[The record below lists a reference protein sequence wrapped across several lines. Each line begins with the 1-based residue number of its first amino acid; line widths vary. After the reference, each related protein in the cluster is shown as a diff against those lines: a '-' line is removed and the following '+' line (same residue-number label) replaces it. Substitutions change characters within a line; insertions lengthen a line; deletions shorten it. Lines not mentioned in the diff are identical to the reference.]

1 MTRFA
6 ERAAARARRAA
17 TSAPTLALGA
27 TGGAL
32 AFAVDFPL
40 AWMLGALFACLAAS
54 LAGAPLASPGWLR
67 PPMAMLLGLA
77 LGASFTP
84 DTIGRV
90 ADWWP
95 SLALMIPYLVAVA
108 LLGRVYFRVVG
119 GYDRAT
125 AFYAAIPGGLSE
137 MLLLSQAAGAD
148 LRRVALAHA
157 GRILATVTLVPL
169 GFALAFGE
177 PPAAPAAASPH
188 GLGTPV
194 HHLVALVAAGIV
206 AWRLAERLRLPV
218 APLLGG
224 LLVSVP
230 AHVLGWTDAAVP
242 GPLLAAAQIVIG
254 SVAGCRF
261 LGTPPAVVGRIAAES
276 LGFVALSLGVATA
289 AAALLALG
297 GIADFPSIV
306 LAYAPGGMTELGLLA
321 LVLGI
326 DAAFVATHQ
335 LARLAVVIVFATIA
349 GGGKRPRPKGAEGG
363 PHGRPDDP
371 GKDTP

>member
-1 MTRFA
+1 M
-6 ERAAARARRAA
+6 ERLGSGGAGRPRGPAA
-17 TSAPTLALGA
+17 TVPTLALGA
-27 TGGAL
+27 AGGAL

-40 AWMLGALFACLAAS
+40 AWMLGALFACLVAS
-54 LAGAPLASPGWLR
+54 LAGAPLVSPGWLR

-84 DTIGRV
+84 ETLDRV
-90 ADWWP
+90 AGWWP

-108 LLGRVYFRVVG
+108 LLGRAYFRIVG
-119 GYDRAT
+119 GYDRPT

-148 LRRVALAHA
+148 IRRVALAHA

-177 PPAAPAAASPH
+177 PPTPPASAAPH
-188 GLGTPV
+188 GLGAPT
-194 HHLVALVAAGIV
+194 HHLLALVVAGVI
-206 AWRLAERLRLPV
+206 AWRVAERLRLPV

-230 AHVLGWTDAAVP
+230 AHVVGWTDAVVP
-242 GPLLAAAQIVIG
+242 PPLLAVAQIVIG

-261 LGTPPAVVGRIAAES
+261 LGTPPSVVVRIAAES

-289 AAALLALG
+289 AAALLAFG
-297 GIADFPSIV
+297 GIGDFPAIV

-335 LARLAVVIVFATIA
+335 LARLAVVIAFATIA
-349 GGGKRPRPKGAEGG
+349 GGGRRRGADASTPNPSDDAGEKRP
-363 PHGRPDDP
+363 
-371 GKDTP
+371 

>member
-1 MTRFA
+1 MARLTS
-6 ERAAARARRAA
+6 RAAAGTRRAA
-17 TSAPTLALGA
+17 ATVPTLALGA
-27 TGGAL
+27 VGGAL

-54 LAGAPLASPGWLR
+54 LAGAPLVSPGWLR

-84 DTIGRV
+84 ETLDRV
-90 ADWWP
+90 VGWWP

-108 LLGRVYFRVVG
+108 LLGRAYFRIVG
-119 GYDRAT
+119 GYDRPT

-148 LRRVALAHA
+148 IRRVALAHA

-177 PPAAPAAASPH
+177 PPQAPASAAPH
-188 GLGTPV
+188 GLGAPA
-194 HHLVALVAAGIV
+194 HHLLALVAAGVI

-230 AHVLGWTDAAVP
+230 AHVLGWTDAVVP
-242 GPLLAAAQIVIG
+242 LPLLAAAQIVIG

-261 LGTPPAVVGRIAAES
+261 LGTPPAVVARIAAES

-289 AAALLALG
+289 AAALLAFG
-297 GIADFPSIV
+297 GIADFPAIV

-335 LARLAVVIVFATIA
+335 LARLAVVVAFATIA
-349 GGGKRPRPKGAEGG
+349 GGGRRRGADADASAPHPSDDAGEKRP
-363 PHGRPDDP
+363 
-371 GKDTP
+371 